1 MSYVLSSKTHSFKF
15 KPLCA
20 AVSFALLST
29 TGGVAVAQQD
39 GADVEEVIVTGTYIR
54 RSEGLIAASPITQLT
69 AEDIIDQGTLNMNQ
83 IVQNMTFNNGTGV
96 TGGIQASGGSS
107 NTGAFNLRGLGTR
120 ATLQLI
126 DGKRTTNGNIQTLL
140 PNIAIQRMDI
150 VTDGAAAL
158 YGTDA
163 VAGVVNMLPYKS
175 YDGFKIEHFNEEDS
189 RGDFRDQT
197 TSFLWGTSLG
207 ADVELVVAGA
217 WRHNGT
223 LKWTDRP
230 SLALA
235 GLTDNSGGNPT
246 SWNIPN
252 RDENGILLADGST
265 TRTPEPSCGTDPI
278 TDPMVEGGNKFG
290 TLALGR
296 CWFPFA
302 DTRDFLQRKSQIN
315 FFSNINWDVNNDLTL
330 GAQLLWGRQQTH
342 GRANQG
348 NPGARASALPDIRGE
363 LPGNPFRAHSGDGRD
378 LFAVPRLDAGGAI
391 ITDAYGQPQPLRDA
405 NGVVVLAANQF
416 ADLGTDPMGGVPFN
430 EDMPFASSWLPFG
443 LANTLPSI
451 FRSDN
456 LNRSE
461 GDTRTGRI
469 SLTADFT
476 VPYLDGWEGTST
488 YMLSVN
494 NSVSAFTQS
503 FSFSAVEQGL
513 NCDPINDAISCFN
526 PFAAV
531 ESRFLNA
538 QAVADA
544 IYTRDRQDNTDTLQT
559 FDLILN
565 GTLFANSF
573 ELPGGPIGAA
583 FGYQRRDEVDDNQP
597 PANEVKNDRLNST
610 AAFPSKHSRTS
621 DSYFAEF
628 ALPLLSNLELS
639 ASIRDE
645 QFSSGQGDV
654 VTKFGIT
661 YRPID
666 WINLRG
672 TWGEAFIVPTLNQL
686 NALASCGL
694 SNVDDLFTT
703 FSGFIT
709 SCSTG
714 NALLKSETAES
725 FSLGFDLTP
734 IDGLDIHLSYS
745 ETDFTDRI
753 VNTTTQDIL
762 RADFAEFQL
771 ATGFAATDANPLPSL
786 AQLTAWVA
794 DPRSD
799 KRIER
804 DPRDIAT
811 TTRINRSNSNAS
823 TMLVRAWD
831 LQVNYRFTL
840 DDIGLGGLGNWGD
853 FRVGLQTTKV
863 DTYEWQESILT
874 PVREAMGN
882 QNNSFGAVP
891 IIPEYRANLS
901 LGWSLGNHSVSA
913 TVRYID
919 EVNFDANEFSFQR
932 FIRPENNFRFNTVID
947 AWTQMDMFYAYRNL
961 EVMGGNATLSAG
973 ARNIFDRE
981 AQKTGMIGGA
991 VTQLQ
996 SVLGRVL
1003 YVRVSYEF

>member
-1 MSYVLSSKTHSFKF
+1 MPSTTRFKRNPF
-15 KPLCA
+15 ITKPLYA
-20 AVSFALLST
+20 AITLALLSPV
-29 TGGVAVAQQD
+29 GGVMAQD
-39 GADVEEVIVTGTYIR
+39 TAVEEVVVTGSFIR
-54 RSEGLIAASPITQLT
+54 RSEGLTAASPILQLT
-69 AEDIIDQGTLNMNQ
+69 ADDITDQGTLNMNQ

-107 NTGAFNLRGLGTR
+107 NSGAFNLRGLGTR

-126 DGKRTTNGNIQTLL
+126 DGKRTTNGNVQTLM

-175 YDGFKIEHFNEEDS
+175 YDGFKLEHFNEEDS

-197 TSFLWGTSLG
+197 TSFLWGKELG
-207 ADVELVVAGA
+207 NGVDLVVAGA
-217 WRHNGT
+217 YRNNGT

-230 SLALA
+230 KLALA

-246 SWNIPN
+246 AWNIPV
-252 RDENGILLADGST
+252 RDDSGALLADGST
-265 TRTPEPSCGTDPI
+265 KNTVDPSCGTDPV

-290 TLALGR
+290 TNALGR

-302 DTRDFLQRKSQIN
+302 DTRDFLQAKDQLN
-315 FFSNINWDVNNDLTL
+315 FFANLNWDVSEDLTL
-330 GAQLLWGRQQTH
+330 GAQVLFGRQKTH

-348 NPGARASALPDIRGE
+348 NPGTRASELPDIRGE

-391 ITDAYGQPQPLRDA
+391 LTDAYGQAQPMRDA
-405 NGVVVLAANQF
+405 NGVVMLAANQF
-416 ADLGTDPMGGVPFN
+416 ADLSNDPNGGVPFN
-430 EDMPFASSWLPFG
+430 EDMSFSTTWLPFG

-456 LNRSE
+456 LNRGE

-469 SLTADFT
+469 SFTADFT
-476 VPYLDGWEGTST
+476 VPGLDDWEGTST
-488 YMLSVN
+488 YMASVN
-494 NSVSAFTQS
+494 NNVGANTQA
-503 FSFSAVEQGL
+503 FSFSATEQGL

-526 PFAAV
+526 PFGATDP
-531 ESRFLNA
+531 RFLNA

-544 IYTRDRQDNTDTLQT
+544 IYTRDRVDNTDILQT
-559 FDLILN
+559 FDMILN
-565 GTLFANSF
+565 GTISPGGF

-583 FGYQRRDEVDDNQP
+583 FGYQRRDEVDDNVPTMHEQQ
-597 PANEVKNDRLNST
+597 NDRLNST
-610 AAFPSKHSRTS
+610 AAFPSHHSRNS
-621 DSYFAEF
+621 DSWFAEF
-628 ALPLLSNLELS
+628 ALPVLSNLELS
-639 ASIRDE
+639 ASVRDE
-645 QFSSGQGDV
+645 QFSTGQGDV
-654 VTKFGIT
+654 VTKFGVT
-661 YRPID
+661 YSPTD
-666 WINLRG
+666 WATLRG
-672 TWGEAFIVPTLNQL
+672 TWGEAFIVPSL
-686 NALASCGL
+686 NALNALSSCGL

-709 SCSTG
+709 SCSSG
-714 NALLKSETAES
+714 NANLRSETSES
-725 FSLGFDLTP
+725 FSLGVDLTP
-734 IDGLDIHLSYS
+734 IDGLDIHLSYG
-745 ETDFTDRI
+745 ETDFSDRI

-771 ATGFAATDANPLPSL
+771 ATGYAATDDNPLPSL

-823 TMLVRAWD
+823 TMLVQAWD
-831 LQVNYRFTL
+831 LQVNYNFTL
-840 DDIGLGGLGNWGD
+840 DDIGLGDLGNWGD

-874 PVREAMGN
+874 PVREAMGH

-891 IIPEYRANLS
+891 IIPEYRANVS
-901 LGWSLGNHSVSA
+901 LGWSLANHSVSA
-913 TVRYID
+913 TVRYTD
-919 EVNFDANEFSFQR
+919 EVAFDANQFSFQKW
-932 FIRPENNFRFNTVID
+932 IRPEHNYRDNTVID
-947 AWTQMDMFYAYRNL
+947 AWTQMDMFYAYRGL
-961 EVMGGNATLSAG
+961 EVMDGEATLSLG
-973 ARNIFDRE
+973 ARNLFDRE

-1003 YVRVSYEF
+1003 YVRATYEF